1 MADQK
6 LLEKSNLYAKNHNID
21 PYNIYA
27 GIDVQAKDVQTPVK
41 WNLLE
46 KGNQATQTSIGLYA
60 ASATYTNASNWDD
73 FQNRES
79 AFWVNQKQT
88 LVKLITLLMNH
99 GQDFPN
105 MFWKNQQ

>member
-60 ASATYTNASNWDD
+60 ASATYTNAD
-73 FQNRES
+73 FSRTYLES
-79 AFWVNQKQT
+79 PVHDSLT
-88 LVKLITLLMNH
+88 E
-99 GQDFPN
+99 
-105 MFWKNQQ
+105 